1 MKFKKFKK
9 AFNLGYIQC
18 IEDILNNVE
27 KLQKDY
33 PTDNN
38 ENFYSTNDIKEYA
51 NKSLELLNGE
61 MIAQRV
67 YIRKY
72 GDKNKKEVVVDKNE
86 DIKTDLSVIP
96 NYLFCYKSTSGSVF
110 EVGKLYKIKTRQD
123 GVQYVQLDN
132 DAYEYCLANIQSALF
147 IYMHIDN
154 INEFEEEYCNH
165 YVCIKKDKDSDS
177 NFTVGKCYAYNNS
190 LHVLET
196 DKKPEKLFM
205 YYFDGFCKKNKI
217 ELMEVSEWQV

>member
-1 MKFKKFKK
+1 MKFKKFRK
-9 AFNLGYIQC
+9 AFNLGYMQC
-18 IEDILNNVE
+18 IEDILNDVE
-27 KLQKDY
+27 RLQKDY
-33 PTDNN
+33 QDNI
-38 ENFYSTNDIKEYA
+38 YSIKDIKEYA
-51 NKSLELLNGE
+51 NKAIESLDGE

-67 YIRKY
+67 YMKKY
-72 GDKNKKEVVVDKNE
+72 GDKNKKEVIADKNE
-86 DIKTDLSVIP
+86 NIKTDLSVIP
-96 NYLFCYKSTSGSVF
+96 NYLFCCKATSGSVF

-132 DAYEYCLANIQSALF
+132 DTYEYYLANIQSALF
-147 IYMHIDN
+147 VYMRIDN
-154 INEFEEEYCNH
+154 IDEFEKEYCNY

-205 YYFDGFCKKNKI
+205 MYFDSFCKKQKV
-217 ELMEVSEWQV
+217 ELMEVREWQV